1 MFKGKKWDIV
11 IVDVNSNDPES
22 DLWVPTYDFIDVEF
36 LKSCRQCLAEPTGI
50 FVLNMICLREA
61 LKQSI
66 LTSLYT
72 IWPHIYLNKLE
83 KNRNEVLF
91 CSSSSKSELYLENP
105 YSEKPTDINTD
116 GNTMLLLDE
125 VFNKVKEIKFD

>member
-1 MFKGKKWDIV
+1 
-11 IVDVNSNDPES
+11 
-22 DLWVPTYDFIDVEF
+22 
-36 LKSCRQCLAEPTGI
+36 
-50 FVLNMICLREA
+50 MICLREA

-66 LTSLYT
+66 LTSLHT

-91 CSSSSKSELYLENP
+91 CSSSSRNELYLENP
-105 YSEKPTDINTD
+105 YSEKPADINTD